1 MKKSFLLAAIGVML
15 FATAA
20 MADTFTVNSA
30 VGNWSNPVGG
40 TNIEGIGTN
49 SISWGNESTIFWG
62 TLPNPMA
69 SRSSFTWTSATVPA
83 TINYDEQFLLGQVRY
98 INNPMLPGS
107 NDILCA
113 DLTVTLGTDA
123 LLNPMEFT
131 FTYNR
136 ADYSIW
142 QFTQDRVFSDFLGTN
157 PVEIEDGL
165 GGMYTFSLWGEGEG
179 EKYVAEWNSDLM
191 NVYAKVSYQYTPA
204 PVPEP
209 ASLILFSTGLG
220 VLGLAAWRR
229 KK

>member
-49 SISWGNESTIFWG
+49 SISWGNESTILWG
-62 TLPNPMA
+62 ALPNPLA

-107 NDILCA
+107 HDIFCA
-113 DLTVTLGTDA
+113 DLTVTLGTDT

-136 ADYSIW
+136 ADYSIL
-142 QFTQDRVFSDFLGTN
+142 QFTQDRVFSNFLGTN
-157 PVEIEDGL
+157 PVEVEDGL

-179 EKYVAEWNSDLM
+179 EQYVAEWGSDWM
-191 NVYAKVSYQYTPA
+191 NVYASVSYQYTPA